1 MFETLLESR
10 DQHHRPVGQTVTS
23 VAVHAVIILIAVRE
37 VRVAP
42 DAPPAPPDTS
52 MIFIATP
59 RVAPPDPRGAA
70 STAVARADAPAPM
83 VVPVIEIPR
92 NLPAITLSREPFD
105 PSAFTGHVAGP
116 GLAHGSTPRVDSSGL
131 RGVVVTS
138 AEADEPPR
146 LLAAGPLGPP
156 AGLEGV
162 PGRVVLSFIV
172 DTLGRAEP
180 ASVRVVSST
189 SPAFDR
195 PAREMV
201 SGSRFAPG
209 RNGGRPVRVLVE
221 QAVSFGSR

>member
-10 DQHHRPVGQTVTS
+10 DHRHRPFGQTVTS
-23 VAVHAVIILIAVRE
+23 VAVHAAIILVAVRE
-37 VRVAP
+37 VHVAP
-42 DAPPAPPDTS
+42 DAPPAAPDTS

-59 RVAPPDPRGAA
+59 RAAPSIPRAVASAPM
-70 STAVARADAPAPM
+70 ARADAMAPM
-83 VVPVIEIPR
+83 VVPVIDIPR
-92 NLPAITLSREPFD
+92 NLPAVTLAHQPFD
-105 PSAFTGHVAGP
+105 PRAFTGHISEP
-116 GLAHGSTPRVDSSGL
+116 GLPIGTAPAVDSSGL
-131 RGVVVTS
+131 GGIVVTS

-146 LLAAGPLGPP
+146 LLAAGSLRPP

-189 SPAFDR
+189 SPAFDQ
-195 PAREMV
+195 PARGMV
-201 SGSRFAPG
+201 LGSRFAPG

-221 QAVSFGSR
+221 QAVSFESR